1 MTVLGF
7 LVFFIRGVCW
17 AFLALMLILGV
28 ASALR
33 LVGP

>member
-7 LVFFIRGVCW
+7 LVFFIEGLCW
-17 AFLALMLILGV
+17 AVLALMLILGI